1 MITGQLSNVHPSSV
15 NQWLLK
21 DAQWFSPDPSQIG
34 FYLKDVFDNYKNYT
48 EKAKRQ
54 AFKSKN
60 EFSWDKMADKVDEL
74 LTKYIPEFPKEME
87 LKLPVMKKIEIP
99 KLKKLNTNG

>member
-1 MITGQLSNVHPSSV
+1 LITDSR
-15 NQWLLK
+15 
-21 DAQWFSPDPSQIG
+21 WFSPDLGQVG
-34 FYLKDVFDNYKNYT
+34 FYLKDVFENYKNYT

-60 EFSWDKMADKVDEL
+60 EFSWNKMADKVDEL
-74 LTKYIPEFPKEME
+74 LTQYVPEFPQEVE
-87 LKLPVMKKIEIP
+87 LKLPAMKKIEIP